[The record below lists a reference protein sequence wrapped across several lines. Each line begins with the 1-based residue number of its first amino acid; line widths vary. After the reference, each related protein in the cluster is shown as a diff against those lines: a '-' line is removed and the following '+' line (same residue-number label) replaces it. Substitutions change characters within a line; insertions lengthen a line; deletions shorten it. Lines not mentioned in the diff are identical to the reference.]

1 MMAIDAQRAS
11 HETPRCG
18 NVWHFN
24 KVGAALMLQPVLDA
38 KIAHLQ
44 LEALVDLQFLG
55 RQLAQVRSSGA
66 GA

>member
-24 KVGAALMLQPVLDA
+24 KVGAALMLQSVLDA
-38 KIAHLQ
+38 TIAHL
-44 LEALVDLQFLG
+44 
-55 RQLAQVRSSGA
+55 
-66 GA
+66 